1 VRSFLFFDKTK
12 HLQDLQAACIKTAR
26 RKMGKLRGCHTILV
40 RQPLFSFT
48 LKLLQQYVESEID
61 RREVIKRKNI
71 MRKLRKFPRRRKR
84 RDIPQH
90 GR

>member
-40 RQPLFSFT
+40 RQPHFYHRANKYAPL
-48 LKLLQQYVESEID
+48 VA
-61 RREVIKRKNI
+61 RRFV
-71 MRKLRKFPRRRKR
+71 
-84 RDIPQH
+84 
-90 GR
+90 